1 MAREWLDFG
10 EKLPGF
16 RFKDGNRILRPCK
29 CSHGLQRVKQ
39 VHHHEFDLI
48 LALLSQDVSASIAID
63 LLEAGKHLLLEQPLP
78 RDAQGDEEGKEDGLS
93 CGMRKLPSVG

>member
-39 VHHHEFDLI
+39 VHHHELDLI
-48 LALLSQDVSASIAID
+48 LALLC
-63 LLEAGKHLLLEQPLP
+63 
-78 RDAQGDEEGKEDGLS
+78 DGLS
-93 CGMRKLPSVG
+93 QEFLESSP